1 MTKYEKKWRGGSPD
15 LLHINTLPKK
25 IIAILARETA
35 VAEKKSYDFSE
46 SGTTFFWEQL
56 SRCCISSIQNCISC
70 STQRRQLKNVRAW
83 VYRAWVFS
91 KNRFHFHTPLST
103 GLSSPFP
110 RFWRF
115 TNVSHQIC
123 ESDVKRLRPLS
134 HARNAREPLYTGTSC
149 INCESER
156 FFWKRKKHLQSLC
169 KCLILHV
176 WTSQGL
182 NLGLPDYE
190 YLKVIF
196 YDISLFWKCTEYQR
210 FTKMRFPLNI
220 IKYP

>member
-1 MTKYEKKWRGGSPD
+1 MY
-15 LLHINTLPKK
+15 
-25 IIAILARETA
+25 ETA
-35 VAEKKSYDFSE
+35 VAVKKSYDFSE

-70 STQRRQLKNVRAW
+70 STQRRQQKNDRAW

-91 KNRFHFHTPLST
+91 KNRFHFHTSLST
-103 GLSSPFP
+103 GLSRAFS

-134 HARNAREPLYTGTSC
+134 HARNAREPLFTGTSC

-156 FFWKRKKHLQSLC
+156 NFWKSFSTLC
-169 KCLILHV
+169 YYD
-176 WTSQGL
+176 SQGW
-182 NLGLPDYE
+182 
-190 YLKVIF
+190 
-196 YDISLFWKCTEYQR
+196 WKKRAFKAKKCR
-210 FTKMRFPLNI
+210 
-220 IKYP
+220 